1 MIALGLAIVAMLL
14 IAGIGVP
21 LGFTLLAVGYGGYAM
36 MHPRGFDAANVVFG
50 QNIIELATN
59 FQFAVLPLFILMGV
73 FVTQSGIA
81 DDLYETAN
89 KWLGHFKGGL
99 AISTIAACGGMAAI
113 SGSSLATA
121 ATMTKVAIPAM
132 RRHHYND
139 SISAATV
146 AAGGTIGILIPP
158 SVALIIYG
166 LLADADIGK
175 LFMAGIVPGLI
186 TIAAYMIA
194 IRVVG
199 VLRPDWLPPGERT
212 SWRERMS
219 TLHQMWSITA
229 LFLLIMGGIFFGIF
243 TATEGGGIGA
253 GGALFIAILRK
264 RMSWRIFLDCLQE
277 TGRTSATVLTV
288 GFGALM
294 LNQFVNISGAPE
306 EVLGAITGLGLG
318 PWGVVV
324 VILCCYLI
332 LGMFIDG
339 PAMIFLTV
347 PIFVP
352 LVQNL
357 ALGIPANELLIW
369 WGVIVVVVV
378 EISLI
383 TPPIGMNLFIIA
395 SMLPDLS
402 LRTVYKGIL
411 PFFVADILRLGLF
424 VAFPSLALWLV
435 RVMG

>member
-1 MIALGLAIVAMLL
+1 MIELLIAVVVMLL
-14 IAGIGVP
+14 IAGFGAP
-21 LGFTLLAVGYGGYAM
+21 LGFTLLVVGYGGYGL
-36 MHPRGFDAANVVFG
+36 MHPRGFSAADVVAG
-50 QNIIELATN
+50 QQIFDLSTN

-73 FVTQSGIA
+73 LVTQSGIA

-89 KWLGHFKGGL
+89 KWLGHLKGGL

-132 RRHHYND
+132 RRYHYND
-139 SISAATV
+139 AISAATV

-166 LLADADIGK
+166 LLAEADIGK
-175 LFMAGIVPGLI
+175 LFMAGIIPGLLTVI
-186 TIAAYMIA
+186 VYMIA
-194 IRVVG
+194 IWVVS
-199 VLRPDWLPPGERT
+199 LIRPEWLPRGERT
-212 SWRERMS
+212 SWRERFR
-219 TLHQMWSITA
+219 TLHQIWSMAA
-229 LFLLIMGGIFFGIF
+229 LFLLIMSGIFFGVF

-253 GGALFIAILRK
+253 GGALLIAILRK
-264 RMSWRIFLDCLQE
+264 RMSWKIFLSSLQE
-277 TGRTSATVLTV
+277 TGRTTATVFTV
-288 GFGALM
+288 GFGAIM
-294 LNQFVNISGAPE
+294 LNQFVIISGAPE
-306 EVLGAITGLGLG
+306 QVLGAINSLGLG
-318 PWGVVV
+318 PWGVIV
-324 VILCCYLI
+324 VILFCYLI

-352 LVQNL
+352 LVQGL
-357 ALGIPANELLIW
+357 DLPMAPNELLIW
-369 WGVIVVVVV
+369 WGIIVVTVV

-395 SMLPDLS
+395 SIIPDLS
-402 LRTVYKGIL
+402 LRTIYKGII
-411 PFFVADILRLGLF
+411 PFFIADLVRLALF
-424 VAFPSLALWLV
+424 VFVPSLSLWLV